1 MVVKASTK
9 PWPRQLGSSI
19 IRALPPLGQARQ
31 AKSGLVRSPG
41 VQSIRS
47 QIIGDNPKY
56 LLAMPPMHEVGGC
69 EHAGQFAARP
79 PPTAARRRRHR
90 EQLEPRSRPPTTC
103 SSSLPRR
110 RARRCSS
117 KSTEEER
124 PCASNF
130 LCASPPPLAAPRASH
145 PLRSCWPQ
153 PAHLGLRRL
162 WLEFC
167 CRLTKDDSGAELEL
181 CAWHVPRS
189 TVHVCEA
196 RVRQDGRVVL
206 ERARRVA
213 APCERRRA
221 LRDRVVR
228 AMYSVHHTLNYNYE
242 GR

>member
-1 MVVKASTK
+1 MSNPIPGRPKH
-9 PWPRQLGSSI
+9 P
-19 IRALPPLGQARQ
+19 
-31 AKSGLVRSPG
+31 KSNNWLH
-41 VQSIRS
+41 
-47 QIIGDNPKY
+47 NPKY
-56 LLAMPPMHEVGGC
+56 LLRR
-69 EHAGQFAARP
+69 AANARGRRVSTLATLQP

-130 LCASPPPLAAPRASH
+130 LCAAPPPLAAPRASH

-189 TVHVCEA
+189 SVHVCEA

-228 AMYSVHHTLNYNYE
+228 AMCSVHHTLNYNYNSVLI
-242 GR
+242 